1 MSFFMKV
8 SLPRNPRYAA
18 TARLIAVQSA
28 HDCGC
33 EDGSAEVF
41 AGNVEDAA
49 RKSLAA
55 TSEAKPHVLMAIER
69 TADALVVTI
78 DSQVMQLALT

>member
-1 MSFFMKV
+1 MKIA
-8 SLPRNPRYAA
+8 LPRNPRYAA

-33 EDGSAEVF
+33 EGGSAEAF

-55 TSEAKPHVLMAIER
+55 ASETTPHVMMAIER

-78 DSQVMQLALT
+78 DSHVMQLALT

>member
-1 MSFFMKV
+1 MSFFMTV

-33 EDGSAEVF
+33 EGAPAEAF

-49 RKSLAA
+49 RKSLAVA
-55 TSEAKPHVLMAIER
+55 SGAKPHVMMAIER
-69 TADALVVTI
+69 TSDALVVTI
-78 DSQVMQLALT
+78 DSHVVELALT

>member
-1 MSFFMKV
+1 MGFFMTI

-18 TARLIAVQSA
+18 TARVIAVQSA
-28 HDCGC
+28 LDCGC
-33 EDGSAEVF
+33 EGSPAEAF

-55 TSEAKPHVLMAIER
+55 SNAKPHVMMAIER
-69 TADALVVTI
+69 TADTLVVTI

>member
-1 MSFFMKV
+1 MGFSMTI
-8 SLPRNPRYAA
+8 SLPRHPRYAA
-18 TARLIAVQSA
+18 TARVIAIQSA

-33 EDGSAEVF
+33 EGSPADTF
-41 AGNVEDAA
+41 AGDVEEVA

-55 TSEAKPHVLMAIER
+55 SNAKPHVLMAIER
-69 TADALVVTI
+69 RPDALVVTI

>member
-1 MSFFMKV
+1 MSFFMTV

-18 TARLIAVQSA
+18 TARVIAIQSA

-33 EDGSAEVF
+33 EGGRAEAF
-41 AGNVEDAA
+41 AGDVEEAA

-55 TSEAKPHVLMAIER
+55 SDAKPHVVIAVER
-69 TADALVVTI
+69 SADALVVTI
-78 DSQVMQLALT
+78 DSQPMQLAL